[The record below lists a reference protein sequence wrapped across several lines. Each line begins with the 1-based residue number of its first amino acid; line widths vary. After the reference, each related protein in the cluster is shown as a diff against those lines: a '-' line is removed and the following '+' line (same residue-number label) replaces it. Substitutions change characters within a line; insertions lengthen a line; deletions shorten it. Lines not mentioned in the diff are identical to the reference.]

1 MKFVCIDILRKTNKK
16 KIMAQCGPIRGVKVQ
31 NPIRTNLVFTI
42 FYRII
47 VEFLSFFLMGMTKI
61 LIRGLIFYCIWEFP
75 LNIVAKKAQSRQWDI
90 KYLFS

>member
-1 MKFVCIDILRKTNKK
+1 
-16 KIMAQCGPIRGVKVQ
+16 MAQCGPIRSVKVQ
-31 NPIRTNLVFTI
+31 KPKRTNLVFAI

-47 VEFLSFFLMGMTKI
+47 VEFFSFFLMGVTKI

-75 LNIVAKKAQSRQWDI
+75 LNIVAKSAQSLQWDI